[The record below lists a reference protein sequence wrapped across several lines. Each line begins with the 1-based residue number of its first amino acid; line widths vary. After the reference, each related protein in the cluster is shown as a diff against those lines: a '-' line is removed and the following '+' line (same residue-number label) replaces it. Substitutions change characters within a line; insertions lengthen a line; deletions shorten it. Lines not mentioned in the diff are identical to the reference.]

1 MTENATG
8 KKLKVLR
15 EYAGY
20 STEKL
25 GKFINASGEEISR
38 WERGESQ
45 PSLEQWV
52 MLCRLYCVSPN
63 EMFSHLNADELVSE
77 HVLDEFH
84 SEASINRLLRLCQH
98 T

>member
-20 STEKL
+20 SPEKL
-25 GKFINASGEEISR
+25 GKFINASAEEISR
-38 WERGESQ
+38 RERGESQ